1 MMSICLMMENRL
13 RGQIYLQCALY
24 ESMVGPISPLVVSSD
39 EDNSQGGGAPE

>member
-24 ESMVGPISPLVVSSD
+24 ESMVGPISPLVVSSS